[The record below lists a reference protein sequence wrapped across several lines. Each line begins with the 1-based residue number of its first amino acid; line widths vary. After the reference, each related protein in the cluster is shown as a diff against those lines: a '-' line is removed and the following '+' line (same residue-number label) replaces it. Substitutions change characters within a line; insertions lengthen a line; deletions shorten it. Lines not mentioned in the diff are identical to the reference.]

1 VKLHIV
7 SDLHL
12 EHDPDW
18 RLPATEADVLILAG
32 DIAPGLRGMG
42 AFYKYGKP
50 VLYVPG
56 NHEYYGENL
65 PGLAAAMRLYAK
77 PAGISV
83 LDNDEVVID
92 GVRFLGTT
100 LWTDFELYGEPRR
113 DQAFA
118 YADKHL
124 NDYITIR
131 NGSGGWFTARQS
143 AELHARA
150 ATWLAGKLDEPFPGT
165 TVVITHHAPH
175 PNSAHKRY
183 NGHLLNGA
191 FVSDLTR
198 LMGKAALWIHGHTH
212 DSFDYAVAGTR
223 VIANPK
229 GYVNENKEFRPDL
242 VIEVPAASVA
252 AAGRAQLASR
262 DVPSPR

>member
-1 VKLHIV
+1 LIGQ
-7 SDLHL
+7 
-12 EHDPDW
+12 PDSPYIQHVRCNW
-18 RLPATEADVLILAG
+18 SFTNSIG
-32 DIAPGLRGMG
+32 DGSTCESA
-42 AFYKYGKP
+42 
-50 VLYVPG
+50 
-56 NHEYYGENL
+56 
-65 PGLAAAMRLYAK
+65 
-77 PAGISV
+77 
-83 LDNDEVVID
+83 
-92 GVRFLGTT
+92 
-100 LWTDFELYGEPRR
+100 
-113 DQAFA
+113 
-118 YADKHL
+118 
-124 NDYITIR
+124 IR

-229 GYVNENKEFRPDL
+229 GYVNENKAFDPSL
-242 VIEVPAASVA
+242 VVTVPT
-252 AAGRAQLASR
+252 
-262 DVPSPR
+262 

>member
-18 RLPATEADVLILAG
+18 RLPATDADILILAG
-32 DIAPGLRGMG
+32 DTGPGLRGLG
-42 AFYKYGKP
+42 AFFKYGKP

-77 PAGISV
+77 PAGITI
-83 LDNDEVVID
+83 LDGDEAVID
-92 GVRFLGTT
+92 DVRFLGTT
-100 LWTDFELYGEPRR
+100 LWTDFCVLGAAKQS
-113 DQAFA
+113 QAIA

-124 NDYITIR
+124 NDYIAIR
-131 NGSGGWFTARQS
+131 NGDGGWLTAQQS
-143 AELHARA
+143 SVLHVRA
-150 ATWLAGKLDEPFPGT
+150 LNWLERKLAQPFAGT
-165 TVVITHHAPH
+165 TVVVTHHAPH
-175 PNSAHKRY
+175 PNSIHERFA
-183 NGHLLNGA
+183 GHLLNGA

-198 LMGKAALWIHGHTH
+198 LMGKAPLWIHGHTH
-212 DSFDYAVAGTR
+212 NCFDYTVQGTR

-229 GYVNENKEFRPDL
+229 GYGDENKAFRPDL
-242 VIEVPAASVA
+242 VVEVTGGEIHAPVAPRGPARGQS
-252 AAGRAQLASR
+252 
-262 DVPSPR
+262 